1 MNILLFNDNPVVR
14 KLVALSAQKTKDE
27 LSVVWTIDEVEESSY
42 DLLII
47 DDGLYSDEIFAGLKE
62 AVAFK
67 STLLMATRG
76 NAVPAGFDNVI
87 NKPFLPTDLV
97 DMFIQIQKKIE
108 SLPSKAPEPEF
119 SADLEDDSFSIN
131 LEEELPELSHGL
143 DDLMENELPELDHD
157 IPDLAGEGFED
168 KLDLGDLE
176 DDNVLMNILD
186 EEEVQEV
193 QGLLEDTESDLFADD
208 EEIAISGIED
218 IDFAEDAVTKEEVRE
233 VQDLLEDSAS
243 DLFADDEEIAI
254 SGIDEMDFSEDTVN
268 EDEALEFA
276 VSGMGEEILNAEN
289 KEEED
294 LDSFN
299 IDDMLGS
306 LHDDLEEEEALAGFE
321 LDDGESIA
329 ADMDDIVPALGTE
342 SEENFGE
349 FDFDDD
355 LSEVLGSEAVMSESD
370 SEAMKGEDLLEEFS
384 FEDESGEAEE
394 ESFGSEDDLENLEQ
408 KIQEAVDDLEPEDL
422 EMELA
427 PEDLEMAFEEDL
439 FEESES
445 RTGNEGGFGFDELD
459 MLDERELKMAIGE
472 EVEEEP
478 DLRIGEGVHA
488 SLDAE
493 ILGEVTGRAAQSAQ
507 TGDKEEVMTLQSGSP
522 EGVEALQALLKAL
535 SNEEVAKSLKGL
547 NISININF
555 GNDK

>member
-143 DDLMENELPELDHD
+143 DDLMENELPELDHE

-445 RTGNEGGFGFDELD
+445 SKGNEGGFGFDELD